1 MEANTIICTVNDLS
15 IIIAGLVRE
24 GVIFEAIKKDHH
36 YSTDTYEIK
45 LTGGY

>member
-1 MEANTIICTVNDLS
+1 MQANTIICTVNDLP

-36 YSTDTYEIK
+36 YCENTYEIK